1 MDLVS
6 RPVRCPNSGW
16 LGRGVKDLLKGMSE
30 LSVKLAFGAIVG
42 QFPVECY
49 KYIISDIS
57 NCLVIAVVQP
67 VILGVILPAK

>member
-1 MDLVS
+1 
-6 RPVRCPNSGW
+6 
-16 LGRGVKDLLKGMSE
+16 VKDLLKGMSE
-30 LSVKLAFGAIVG
+30 LPVKLAFGAIVG

-49 KYIISDIS
+49 EYIISDVS